1 MAFKPSLTNCA
12 LRFNA
17 DQMAYF
23 SASWVSYD
31 GSPGA
36 GPRHP
41 VPHRRYLPP
50 GETKEDEFFG
60 RVQIYR
66 GDIDVLVPLRRSYTT
81 QDVAAGAQQTTRL
94 AIDFMV
100 NDIRLAGLDP
110 IGEAN
115 AGIEDASAL
124 LLQFTIDRAPQGGEA
139 NGEIDEGSF
148 ERLTYAWDAPNQRLR
163 LTYDDGTASSDTE
176 TLVDNV
182 SNLRF
187 TYLDENDAV
196 TTDMAEI
203 RSVAIT
209 MTVDEPAGRDGIVSR
224 TYNTRVRCRNLG
236 I

>member
-1 MAFKPSLTNCA
+1 MKTIQFSKGGNSGRQTAKRRSAGFTMIELLVSLA
-12 LRFNA
+12 
-17 DQMAYF
+17 MF
-23 SASWVSYD
+23 SIIIATVAS
-31 GSPGA
+31 
-36 GPRHP
+36 
-41 VPHRRYLPP
+41 
-50 GETKEDEFFG
+50 
-60 RVQIYR
+60 
-66 GDIDVLVPLRRSYTT
+66 VLVPLRRSYTT

>member
-1 MAFKPSLTNCA
+1 MKTKRVSEDCCIGRQTAKRHHAGFTLIELLVSLA
-12 LRFNA
+12 
-17 DQMAYF
+17 MF
-23 SASWVSYD
+23 SIIIATVAS
-31 GSPGA
+31 
-36 GPRHP
+36 
-41 VPHRRYLPP
+41 
-50 GETKEDEFFG
+50 
-60 RVQIYR
+60 
-66 GDIDVLVPLRRSYTT
+66 VLVPLRRSYTT

-110 IGEAN
+110 IGEAS
-115 AGIEDASAL
+115 AGIEGASAL
-124 LLQFTIDRAPQGGEA
+124 MMRFTVDRAPQGGEA
-139 NGEIDEGSF
+139 NGEIDEGNF

-187 TYLDENDAV
+187 TYFDENDVV
-196 TTDMAEI
+196 TTDLNEI

-209 MTVDEPAGRDGIVSR
+209 MTVEEPAGRDGMITR